1 MGSSKDT
8 VFLNS
13 ELATWVAD
21 GGIESGA
28 LLLTPA
34 FAQELALDVAGLAL
48 AVSVFVAGFVSA
60 GADLLPESLDLES
73 PLLESPDFVSLAF
86 DSLLEELSDESLPE
100 LPFDA

>member
-1 MGSSKDT
+1 M
-8 VFLNS
+8 NS

-60 GADLLPESLDLES
+60 RADLLPESLDFES
-73 PLLESPDFVSLAF
+73 LDF
-86 DSLLEELSDESLPE
+86 DSPAEELFEELSDESLEE
-100 LPFDA
+100 LLFDA

>member
-60 GADLLPESLDLES
+60 RADLLPESLDFES
-73 PLLESPDFVSLAF
+73 LDF
-86 DSLLEELSDESLPE
+86 DSPAEELFEELSDESLEE
-100 LPFDA
+100 LLFDA